1 MTTSSRVKA
10 LLELTETD
18 QNTFAA
24 ALDGQMKQLQFFG
37 MTTPQAMS
45 NKLRRD
51 SWSARDLAKAAALC
65 GAKLAF
71 ILPDGS
77 QLILAPDEE

>member
-1 MTTSSRVKA
+1 MTTSSRIKA
-10 LLELTETD
+10 LLELTEVGQTD
-18 QNTFAA
+18 FAA
-24 ALDGQMKQLQFFG
+24 AFG

-51 SWSARDLAKAAALC
+51 SWSAKDLAKAAQIC

-71 ILPDGS
+71 VLPDGS
-77 QLILAPDEE
+77 QLIIAPDED

>member
-18 QNTFAA
+18 QNIFAA
-24 ALDGQMKQLQFFG
+24 AFG
-37 MTTPQAMS
+37 MTTPQAMN

-51 SWSARDLAKAAALC
+51 SWSAKDLAKAAGIC

>member
-10 LLELTETD
+10 LLELTSTD
-18 QNTFAA
+18 QSTFAA
-24 ALDGQMKQLQFFG
+24 AFG

-51 SWSARDLAKAAALC
+51 SWSAKDLAKA
-65 GAKLAF
+65 G
-71 ILPDGS
+71 IHPPGWLPAYPRPGREVTATP
-77 QLILAPDEE
+77 QNAPR

>member
-18 QNTFAA
+18 QGDFAA
-24 ALDGQMKQLQFFG
+24 AFG
-37 MTTPQAMS
+37 MTTPQAMN
-45 NKLRRD
+45 NKMRRD
-51 SWSARDLAKAAALC
+51 SWSAKDLARAATLC
-65 GAKLAF
+65 DAKLAF

-77 QLILAPDEE
+77 QLVIAPDAGE

>member
-1 MTTSSRVKA
+1 MSTSSRVKA

-18 QNTFAA
+18 QRDFAA
-24 ALDGQMKQLQFFG
+24 AFG
-37 MTTPQAMS
+37 MTTPQAMN
-45 NKLRRD
+45 NKMRRD
-51 SWSARDLAKAAALC
+51 SWSAKDLAKAAALC

-77 QLILAPDEE
+77 QLVLSPDDKE

>member
-10 LLELTETD
+10 LLELTEKD
-18 QNTFAA
+18 QNDFAEA
-24 ALDGQMKQLQFFG
+24 FG
-37 MTTPQAMS
+37 MTTPQAMN

-51 SWSARDLAKAAALC
+51 SWSAKDLAKAAAFC

-77 QLILAPDEE
+77 QLILAPDEK

>member
-1 MTTSSRVKA
+1 MNTSSRVRA
-10 LLELTETD
+10 LLELTEKDQTD
-18 QNTFAA
+18 FAA
-24 ALDGQMKQLQFFG
+24 AFG
-37 MTTPQAMS
+37 MTTPQAMN

-51 SWSARDLAKAAALC
+51 SWSAKDLVKAAAIC

-77 QLILAPDEE
+77 QLIIPAEEE

>member
-10 LLELTETD
+10 LPELTETD

-24 ALDGQMKQLQFFG
+24 AFG

-45 NKLRRD
+45 NKLRPRQG
-51 SWSARDLAKAAALC
+51 RRPLRRKA
-65 GAKLAF
+65 GVHPPGR
-71 ILPDGS
+71 LPAYPRTGRGVTATP
-77 QLILAPDEE
+77 QNAPR

>member
-10 LLELTETD
+10 LLELTETEH
-18 QNTFAA
+18 NTFAA
-24 ALDGQMKQLQFFG
+24 AFG
-37 MTTPQAMS
+37 LPTPQAMN

>member
-18 QNTFAA
+18 QSTFAA
-24 ALDGQMKQLQFFG
+24 AFG
-37 MTTPQAMS
+37 MTTPQAMN

-51 SWSARDLAKAAALC
+51 SWSAKDLAKAATIC
-65 GAKLAF
+65 GAQLAF
-71 ILPDGS
+71 LLPDGS
-77 QLILAPDEE
+77 RLIISPEEE

>member
-10 LLELTETD
+10 LLELTGVEQTD
-18 QNTFAA
+18 FSVA
-24 ALDGQMKQLQFFG
+24 FG
-37 MTTPQAMS
+37 MTTPQAMN

-51 SWSARDLAKAAALC
+51 SWSARDLAKAAQIC

-71 ILPDGS
+71 ILPDSS
-77 QLILAPDEE
+77 QLIISPDED